1 MNSST
6 DHGSVEPDVTNIH
19 QSSSVNWRVA
29 FMELIAS
36 RIAIIQL
43 ESKEAASDF
52 TRRAILLTAAAGCIF
67 ATWALSLAG
76 GITWIAQVTQCHW
89 SRVALAAAL
98 IHFLAAAILTRK
110 ATRPI
115 ATAFMATRNEFLKDR
130 KWIETFQTS
139 KKSSD

>member
-1 MNSST
+1 MNSSP
-6 DHGSVEPDVTNIH
+6 DRGSAEPDVSEIH

-36 RIAIIQL
+36 RISIIQL

-52 TRRAILLTAAAGCIF
+52 TCRAILLAAAAGCIF

-76 GITWIAQVTQCHW
+76 GITWIAQATHCHW

-98 IHFLAAAILTRK
+98 IHLLAAVILTRK
-110 ATRPI
+110 ATRPVT
-115 ATAFMATRNEFLKDR
+115 AAFMATRNEFLKDR
-130 KWIETFQTS
+130 KWIENFQTS